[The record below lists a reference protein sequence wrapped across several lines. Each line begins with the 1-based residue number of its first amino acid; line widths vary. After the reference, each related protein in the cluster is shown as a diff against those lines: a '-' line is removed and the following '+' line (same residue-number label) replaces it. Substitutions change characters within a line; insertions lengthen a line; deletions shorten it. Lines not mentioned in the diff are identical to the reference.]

1 MTDLLPCPF
10 CGEMP
15 KYYPDPGGGGP
26 YIFCENDAGCYVRP
40 SVWPK
45 LAGRGVNIVSA
56 WNRRAGAD
64 IPITVLLGL
73 RCRAGRLARGATAPQ
88 SRQSGN
94 GAIDAVAL
102 RPKVRKHHV
111 IWIKWRRR
119 IVHVDYSRSAK

>member
-1 MTDLLPCPF
+1 MTTDLKPCPF

-56 WNRRAGAD
+56 WNRRAPPVDASAA
-64 IPITVLLGL
+64 PSTP
-73 RCRAGRLARGATAPQ
+73 RLDNRRKA
-88 SRQSGN
+88 
-94 GAIDAVAL
+94 AILAAAEQEEHE
-102 RPKVRKHHV
+102 K
-111 IWIKWRRR
+111 
-119 IVHVDYSRSAK
+119 